1 MSLAFLSNR
10 QTLEVSSEA
19 PPPRSTSLVGWDG
32 WNDQAASV
40 SVLTSL
46 IPQPYGPQS
55 IDNQEQYR
63 HFMYSK
69 TGMSHKY
76 LWAQQPKSYRL
87 FNRVNLFFS
96 CNTLSTKCHTISAS
110 QNNHS
115 TQ

>member
-1 MSLAFLSNR
+1 MSPAFLSNR

-69 TGMSHKY
+69 TGMSQVNKY

-87 FNRVNLFFS
+87 FNRVNLFFLA
-96 CNTLSTKCHTISAS
+96 TLFLPSVISAS
-110 QNNHS
+110 PNNHS